1 MYLLVAWC
9 ILLVLCWPL
18 ALLALIMWPIV
29 WLISIPL
36 KLIGITIDAVLTLVK
51 SILFLPARGLGC
63 RG

>member
-1 MYLLVAWC
+1 MFLLVAWC

-29 WLISIPL
+29 SLISIPL
-36 KLIGITIDAVLTLVK
+36 KLIGISIDAVLALVK
-51 SILFLPARGLGC
+51 AVLYLPARMFGY